1 MICPVCNRPLKS
13 PKSIS
18 KGIGPVCEVKVK
30 KQKNNP
36 PEGQMDLS
44 EVKEWQSTNSEQKK

>member
-18 KGIGPVCEVKVK
+18 RGIGPVCEVKVK
-30 KQKNNP
+30 NLQNEP
-36 PEGQMDLS
+36 PEGQLS
-44 EVKEWQSTNSEQKK
+44 LDDVIDGKEND